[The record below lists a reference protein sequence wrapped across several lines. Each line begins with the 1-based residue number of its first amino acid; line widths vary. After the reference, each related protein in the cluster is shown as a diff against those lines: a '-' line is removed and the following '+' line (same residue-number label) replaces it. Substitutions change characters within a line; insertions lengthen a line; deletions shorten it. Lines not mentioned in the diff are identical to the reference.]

1 MSETTTPPAPL
12 PPAPLPTNEFRL
24 QAFSLLSA
32 GSSNFTNP
40 VASNLSSITNI
51 LPNLSS
57 RIESYISNT
66 LDIPSNILS
75 QLNEFKSMISTGGA
89 FLTSMTGFLN
99 HTNITSGVIPGT
111 AALPGISARMGFASA
126 GMRIDATQ
134 GTDAPCGAVGELFAS
149 ILEGVQMVEDIAS
162 YVINLINSG
171 IDYIIQQISNI
182 INFINE
188 QIQAVAG
195 LIQREI
201 DAVLRYAEK
210 IATAALTS
218 ALEDL
223 LGNECTAGVV
233 STITN
238 PQVVGLLQQSRA
250 LR

>member
-1 MSETTTPPAPL
+1 MSETATPPTPQL
-12 PPAPLPTNEFRL
+12 PTPLPTNQYRL

-40 VASNLSSITNI
+40 LAGNINSITNV

-57 RIESYISNT
+57 NINSYISNT
-66 LDIPSNILS
+66 TNIPSNVLN
-75 QLNEFKSMISTGGA
+75 QLNEFKGMISTGGS

-134 GTDAPCGAVGELFAS
+134 GTGAPCGAANELFAS
-149 ILEGVQMVEDIAS
+149 ILEGAQTIENIAS
-162 YVINLINSG
+162 YVLNLINSG
-171 IDYIIQQISNI
+171 IQYIVNQISNI
-182 INFINE
+182 INYINT
-188 QIQAVAG
+188 QIQAVSN

-201 DAVLRYAEK
+201 NAVLNYAEK
-210 IATAALTS
+210 IATSALTS

-233 STITN
+233 SMITN